1 MFGRPIP
8 ELEKESRHGHL
19 NWVDEFAAFQRVE
32 LKNKLFYQNLC
43 GIIVVNLEFVWMNLE
58 VC

>member
-1 MFGRPIP
+1 MFERPTLELAK
-8 ELEKESRHGHL
+8 ELERVHL
-19 NWVDEFAAFQRVE
+19 SLVDEFAAFQRVE

-43 GIIVVNLEFVWMNLE
+43 GRIFVNLEFVLMNLK